1 MHYSNIAEK
10 KIKTKIN
17 LVSIYIGEWVRFHC
31 HFPVEIRSSNCV
43 KKKKVYEGKEIIRHM
58 SYICACGDIHF

>member
-17 LVSIYIGEWVRFHC
+17 LGTLHWGMGEIPLSF
-31 HFPVEIRSSNCV
+31 SSGN
-43 KKKKVYEGKEIIRHM
+43 KV
-58 SYICACGDIHF
+58 